1 MNLKEYGNYEHFNY
15 SVDATTCFLFSW
27 RHEPLSFTLGLFSKI
42 PCSPP
47 LYPPLLLTTQGTS
60 TASHPMTMWKPILM
74 LLLWLPS
81 QPFLLLL
88 SINVQMRTQSHLLAT
103 SSLILPQMVWQLRLS
118 QLPNMTL
125 LQLRQEAIIP
135 YSLDNITPASTDS
148 IPTNKVTIL
157 QSLHQLPPTML
168 HETKCNRQRFHYFY
182 FGWQHCRQLGFT
194 AL

>member
-1 MNLKEYGNYEHFNY
+1 MRWGIYRNLIYFYFGLFVFSLMTMLISEERITLSKSTPHTILKPVGKQMNLKEYGNYEHFNY

-27 RHEPLSFTLGLFSKI
+27 RHEPLSFTLRLFSKI

-88 SINVQMRTQSHLLAT
+88 STNV
-103 SSLILPQMVWQLRLS
+103 
-118 QLPNMTL
+118 
-125 LQLRQEAIIP
+125 
-135 YSLDNITPASTDS
+135 
-148 IPTNKVTIL
+148 
-157 QSLHQLPPTML
+157 
-168 HETKCNRQRFHYFY
+168 
-182 FGWQHCRQLGFT
+182 
-194 AL
+194 